1 MLLGFKTELQPTN
14 QQKTLLAQHAGVA
27 RHACNWGLWL
37 TRNILNHNSI
47 NPDSKIKFPT
57 AIDLAFA
64 FGSNG

>member
-1 MLLGFKTELQPTN
+1 MG
-14 QQKTLLAQHAGVA
+14 
-27 RHACNWGLWL
+27 RHACNCGLWL